1 MTIPAQGIS
10 LLSIG
15 RGILGIMALLLIAYL
30 LCTDRKNIPW
40 RTVATG
46 LALQL
51 ILAFGILYVPFIQ
64 NSFEWA
70 GRAFVKIMDFT
81 RAGSA
86 FLFGSLLGTKMVLN
100 ELVAYADFNTLKNA
114 GALIQ
119 EKSIIITT
127 FALCGFAN
135 ISSIGM
141 QIGGIGV
148 LAPGQRKMLTRYGPL
163 AMISGMLASC
173 MSATLIGMI
182 VG

>member
-30 LCTDRKNIPW
+30 LSTDRKNIPW

-86 FLFGSLLGTKMVLN
+86 FLFGSLLDSKHIGYIFVFQVLPTIIFFSA
-100 ELVAYADFNTLKNA
+100 LTSLLYYLHIIQKIVQLFAWCLK
-114 GALIQ
+114 
-119 EKSIIITT
+119 
-127 FALCGFAN
+127 
-135 ISSIGM
+135 
-141 QIGGIGV
+141 GIF
-148 LAPGQRKMLTRYGPL
+148 R
-163 AMISGMLASC
+163 ISGAEGLTVAGNIFLGQCEAPLLAKEY
-173 MSATLIGMI
+173 LPG
-182 VG
+182 

>member
-30 LCTDRKNIPW
+30 LSTDRKNIPW

-86 FLFGSLLGTKMVLN
+86 FLFGSTSHTRPEPYGIVLILSPWNYPVQLL
-100 ELVAYADFNTLKNA
+100 
-114 GALIQ
+114 
-119 EKSIIITT
+119 
-127 FALCGFAN
+127 
-135 ISSIGM
+135 
-141 QIGGIGV
+141 
-148 LAPGQRKMLTRYGPL
+148 LAPL
-163 AMISGMLASC
+163 
-173 MSATLIGMI
+173 
-182 VG
+182 VGAIAAGNCAILKPSPRTVQIIFCFYR